1 MIIFEIQ
8 RVKIFSVT
16 NFTNLKRKN
25 THYKDT
31 IKLMLFGPIDSLPG
45 QNTNMI
51 FNLYLHCIMLNFGDI
66 IIYDI
71 RLLVYLRQMIMIQY
85 IKNYIL
91 ANRLIHGSMI

>member
-51 FNLYLHCIMLNFGDI
+51 FNLYLHCIMLNFSDNSTLGIFGIDDNDT
-66 IIYDI
+66 IYQK
-71 RLLVYLRQMIMIQY
+71 LYSC
-85 IKNYIL
+85 K
-91 ANRLIHGSMI
+91 

>member
-51 FNLYLHCIMLNFGDI
+51 FNLYLHCIMLNFSDI
-66 IIYDI
+66 INSTLGIFGIDDNDTIYQK
-71 RLLVYLRQMIMIQY
+71 LYSC
-85 IKNYIL
+85 K
-91 ANRLIHGSMI
+91 